1 MSELKG
7 FQRKWLRGRAH
18 DLNAVVQVGQSGVT
32 DGVIA
37 AVAEA
42 LLDHELIKV
51 RLHEPDD
58 KKGMAAKLAEGSDA
72 EMCGLVGH
80 TVILYKAHPKKPV
93 IKLPQR

>member
-7 FQRKWLRGRAH
+7 FQRTWLRGRAH
-18 DLNAVVQVGQSGVT
+18 DLKPLVQVGHSGVT
-32 DGVIA
+32 DAVIA

-58 KKGMAAKLAEGSDA
+58 KKGMAAELAQRCAA

-93 IKLPQR
+93 IKLPER